1 MGTSYSS
8 YPFLF
13 GRPILRIARC
23 KIQCWLFLA
32 ALSFCGCGGG
42 SGSQSSTTT
51 TPPTT
56 TITSSNAAIDFGS
69 KHQVIRGFGGS
80 TAWMGSIGQ
89 AKLNVLFGTAPGQIG
104 LSILRARIDPSGSL
118 SSGWIT
124 SNWTAELANAQNARS
139 ANSNTLV
146 IATPWTPPPAMK
158 SNNIT
163 VAGTLNAASYAAYA
177 NYLESFVSYFT
188 SNGTPLYA
196 VSMQNEPDANVTYE
210 SCSWNAASMDAWLAS
225 LTANGATNPIT
236 TRLMMP
242 ESESF
247 VTSLSDTALN
257 DSNAV
262 GNIGIIG
269 GHIYG
274 TAPSYYSAAV
284 SKGKEVWQTEHY
296 LSPSGSQPTITDAL
310 AAAKEI
316 HESLVTGQYNAYL
329 WWWLIDWNPG
339 NGNTN
344 YGLIDLN
351 NSPTYYGYAVAQF
364 AHFIQPGYVRTD
376 VSPASPTGGVYISS
390 YSNASPAHFVI
401 VAINANTSA
410 VSQPFTIAN
419 ASVTSLT
426 PYQTTSSGGLA
437 PQSAVAVSGGQ
448 FTYTLPAQS
457 IVTFV
462 Q

>member
-1 MGTSYSS
+1 M
-8 YPFLF
+8 
-13 GRPILRIARC
+13 
-23 KIQCWLFLA
+23 
-32 ALSFCGCGGG
+32 
-42 SGSQSSTTT
+42 
-51 TPPTT
+51 
-56 TITSSNAAIDFGS
+56 
-69 KHQVIRGFGGS
+69 
-80 TAWMGSIGQ
+80 
-89 AKLNVLFGTAPGQIG
+89 
-104 LSILRARIDPSGSL
+104 
-118 SSGWIT
+118 
-124 SNWTAELANAQNARS
+124 
-139 ANSNTLV
+139 
-146 IATPWTPPPAMK
+146 
-158 SNNIT
+158 
-163 VAGTLNAASYAAYA
+163 
-177 NYLESFVSYFT
+177 
-188 SNGTPLYA
+188 
-196 VSMQNEPDANVTYE
+196 
-210 SCSWNAASMDAWLAS
+210 
-225 LTANGATNPIT
+225 
-236 TRLMMP
+236 
-242 ESESF
+242 
-247 VTSLSDTALN
+247 
-257 DSNAV
+257 
-262 GNIGIIG
+262 
-269 GHIYG
+269 
-274 TAPSYYSAAV
+274 

-296 LSPSGSQPTITDAL
+296 LSPSGSQPTISDAL

-316 HESLVTGQYNAYL
+316 HESLVTGQYHAYL

-437 PQSAVAVSGGQ
+437 SQSAVAVSAGQ